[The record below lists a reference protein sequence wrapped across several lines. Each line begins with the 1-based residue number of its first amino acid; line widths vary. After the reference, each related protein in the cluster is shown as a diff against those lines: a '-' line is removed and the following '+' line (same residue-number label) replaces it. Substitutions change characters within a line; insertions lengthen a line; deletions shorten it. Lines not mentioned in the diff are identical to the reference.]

1 MASTE
6 SCGFSGNGLNESC
19 LFTRIGTPPPGL
31 SGRFFLRI
39 LNALNLT
46 RQDSFQWV
54 SLKRAISGL
63 TKDRKCRNSSSLAL
77 VSSLAF
83 HWTYLKLLDGFG
95 VVRWRLYVWLSI
107 IGGVHVVLPV
117 VTCAKHRAE
126 SV

>member
-6 SCGFSGNGLNESC
+6 SCEVSGSGLNESC

-39 LNALNLT
+39 LYTLNLT
-46 RQDSFQWV
+46 RQDYFQRV
-54 SLKRAISGL
+54 SLKRTISGL
-63 TKDRKCRNSSSLAL
+63 TKDRKCRNSSSP
-77 VSSLAF
+77 LAF
-83 HWTYLKLLDGFG
+83 HWTHLKLLDGFG